1 MLTRAL
7 IVLLLVL
14 NLGVALWWANRPGP
28 PAPPTETPSP
38 GVERLQLVSEQ
49 GAAPPATAAEPPAI
63 DRCLR
68 LGPFAT
74 ADAAATVQ
82 TRLQPRA
89 VQVRPHRDYAGT
101 ARSWKVLLPPAAD
114 IAAAEAAAA
123 RIAAAGFRDWFVI
136 RDGEDERAVALGL
149 YRNESAARERA
160 DALKAA
166 GFAVELVPVGAG
178 PARHWLDV
186 AAPATLAAA
195 DLQAATGAPGIEP
208 IDCAGFEPAG
218 PAVDAAEGGAAAR

>member
-1 MLTRAL
+1 MLPRAL

-14 NLGVALWWANRPGP
+14 NLGVALWWANRPAP
-28 PAPPTETPSP
+28 PAPAPEAPAP
-38 GVERLQLVSEQ
+38 GVERLQLLAEQ
-49 GAAPPATAAEPPAI
+49 AGAAAAPPPAPPAI
-63 DRCLR
+63 DHCLR

-74 ADAAATVQ
+74 DGEAAAAQ
-82 TRLQPRA
+82 AWLQARA

-114 IAAAEAAAA
+114 IAAAEAAAQ

-160 DALKAA
+160 EALRAA
-166 GFAVELVPVGAG
+166 GFAVEQVPVGAG

-186 AAPATLAAA
+186 AAPAALAGAEA
-195 DLQAATGAPGIEP
+195 QAGTGAPAVEP
-208 IDCAGFEPAG
+208 LDCAAFDPA
-218 PAVDAAEGGAAAR
+218 AD